1 RQIHVGGVAVG
12 GGAPVSIQ
20 SMTITKTA
28 DVEGTLQQIYALAAA
43 GCDIVRCT
51 CNEAEAAEGL
61 AQIVPRSPIPVIAD
75 IHHQYRMALAA
86 LEAGVQG
93 LRLNPGNIRRPEHIK
108 AVAEE
113 CRDRGVPIRI
123 GVNGGSLDPKLYEKY
138 GGKVTPEAM
147 VESAQQELAYFAEVG
162 FDDVKISVKA
172 SNVMLMIEA
181 YRQLSEVTDH
191 PLHLGVTEAGPLPGG
206 LVKATAGIATLLAE
220 GIGDTIRY
228 SLTADPIEEARAG
241 RQLLEAMVES
251 AMREIAYF
259 EEVDFDLVK
268 ISVKASSV
276 PLMVEAYRQL
286 SAVTDFPLHLGV
298 TEAGP
303 PPAGLVKGTAG
314 IATLLMEGI
323 GDTIRY
329 SLTAD
334 PVEEAK
340 AGRQL
345 LEALGLRERKNVD
358 LIACPSCGRAEVDV
372 IDIAQ
377 RAMEAFGERQLPL
390 QVAVMGCVVNGPGE
404 AREADLGIAAGNK
417 RGHLFVKGRNIAV
430 VPESEMVEAL
440 VEWAEFINE
449 HGTEAAIARADTALA
464 EREAAKDRSMLLDA
478 QGSDANHA
486 DEKIVEIRKTVSG

>member
-1 RQIHVGGVAVG
+1 VERRRTRQIEVGRVAIG
-12 GGAPVSIQ
+12 GDAPISVQ

-61 AQIVPRSPIPVIAD
+61 AQIVPRSPVPIIAD

-93 LRLNPGNIRRPEHIK
+93 LRLNPGNIRRPEHIR
-108 AVAEE
+108 AVAAEA
-113 CRDRGVPIRI
+113 RDRGVPIRI
-123 GVNGGSLDPKLYEKY
+123 GVNGGSLDDRLYQKH
-138 GGKVTPEAM
+138 GGITPEAM
-147 VESAQQELAYFAEVG
+147 VESALQELAYF
-162 FDDVKISVKA
+162 
-172 SNVMLMIEA
+172 
-181 YRQLSEVTDH
+181 Q
-191 PLHLGVTEAGPLPGG
+191 
-206 LVKATAGIATLLAE
+206 
-220 GIGDTIRY
+220 
-228 SLTADPIEEARAG
+228 
-241 RQLLEAMVES
+241 
-251 AMREIAYF
+251 
-259 EEVDFDLVK
+259 EVDFDLVK

-286 SAVTDFPLHLGV
+286 SEATDHPLHLGV

-303 PPAGLVKGTAG
+303 PPAGLVKATAG

-334 PVEEAK
+334 PVEEAR

-345 LEALGLRERKNVD
+345 LESLGLRERKNVD

-372 IDIAQ
+372 IDVAN
-377 RAMEAFGERQLPL
+377 RAMDAFGDRQLPL

-417 RGHLFVKGRNIAV
+417 RGHLFVKGRNVAV
-430 VPESEMVEAL
+430 VSEAAMVDAL
-440 VEWAEFINE
+440 VEWAEFIHE
-449 HGTEAAIARADTALA
+449 HGVDAAIARADTSIA
-464 EREAAKDRSMLLDA
+464 EREAQRDRSTLLA
-478 QGSDANHA
+478 QKGDDANHA
-486 DEKIVEIRKTVSG
+486 EERIVEIRKTVGSR